1 MMSNLGGI
9 KPLRALP
16 VKPILE
22 VEMRVSR
29 YGTVLIAML
38 LALAMAASFGSLGC
52 ATKGQT
58 GAVAGA
64 GLGALIGQAI
74 GRNTAGTLIGAGV
87 GTGLGY
93 IIGNEMDKSD
103 AKKRETASAPPAP
116 RVGLLGGTK
125 WRAIEVVPP
134 PTPPHK
140 SYTLRF
146 DRDGWLHSREAYMD
160 GTVKTD
166 REHYRV
172 QGDLLIINKP
182 GYLVNAKYKMTDNT
196 LTIRHDGVK
205 VVFALVN

>member
-1 MMSNLGGI
+1 M
-9 KPLRALP
+9 RA
-16 VKPILE
+16 VRRANKI
-22 VEMRVSR
+22 M
-29 YGTVLIAML
+29 TVLIAM
-38 LALAMAASFGSLGC
+38 AMALSMAGMGC

-58 GAVAGA
+58 GAVTGA

-74 GRNTAGTLIGAGV
+74 GGNTAGTLIGAGV

-103 AKKRETASAPPAP
+103 AKKREQMSAPPPP

-125 WRAIEVVPP
+125 WKAIQVTPP
-134 PTPPHK
+134 PTPPHT

-146 DRDGWLHSREAYMD
+146 EKDGWLHSREVYTD

-172 QGDLLIINKP
+172 EGDTLIINRP
-182 GYLVNAKYKMTDNT
+182 GYLVNAKYKMTNNT
-196 LTIRHDGVK
+196 LTIWHDNVK
-205 VVFALVN
+205 VVFTLIN

>member
-1 MMSNLGGI
+1 
-9 KPLRALP
+9 
-16 VKPILE
+16 
-22 VEMRVSR
+22 MRVSR
-29 YGTVLIAML
+29 FGNISIVML
-38 LALAMAASFGSLGC
+38 LAFAMAASFGTMGC
-52 ATKGQT
+52 ASKGQT

-103 AKKRETASAPPAP
+103 AKKREDARARAASSSAPPPAP
-116 RVGLLGGTK
+116 RTGLLGGTK
-125 WRAIEVVPP
+125 WKAIEVVPP

-146 DRDGWLHSREAYMD
+146 AKDGWLHSREVYMD
-160 GTVKTD
+160 GSVKTD
-166 REHYRV
+166 KERYRV
-172 QGDLLIINKP
+172 EGDTLILNKP
-182 GYLVNAKYKMTDNT
+182 GYLVNAKYKMTNNT
-196 LTIRHDGVK
+196 LTVRHDKVK